1 MIDNLGMVYF
11 RILWMPQ
18 CFIDA
23 EQYSSLVMTNLAI
36 ENGPEDNQDHV
47 LKRWDPK

>member
-23 EQYSSLVMTNLAI
+23 EQYNSLVMTNLAI
-36 ENGPEDNQDHV
+36 ENGPFPVDYAIKMNIVHS
-47 LKRWDPK
+47 